1 MGQQV
6 ACLPERDRG
15 ESVLLHVTGV
25 IAVASAAHLV
35 DELEVLETPLRTV
48 DLMAEHEQ
56 ADGVV
61 LEQEAE
67 TRP

>member
-1 MGQQV
+1 M
-6 ACLPERDRG
+6 
-15 ESVLLHVTGV
+15 LLHVTGV
-25 IAVASAAHLV
+25 IAVASATHLV